1 MKEVLFKLN
10 INAQVVG
17 FGSVFHMLFTDKE
30 IENYRDVLTTN
41 DGKYEKFQRESMKR
55 HVFIIPKANKRCHIS
70 AAHTIDDI
78 NMTIEA
84 MENSLKSLS

>member
-41 DGKYEKFQRESMKR
+41 DGNMKNFN
-55 HVFIIPKANKRCHIS
+55 VS
-70 AAHTIDDI
+70 
-78 NMTIEA
+78 
-84 MENSLKSLS
+84 

>member
-10 INAQVVG
+10 IKAQVVG

-41 DGKYEKFQRESMKR
+41 DRKYENFNVSQ
-55 HVFIIPKANKRCHIS
+55 
-70 AAHTIDDI
+70 
-78 NMTIEA
+78 
-84 MENSLKSLS
+84 